1 MKLFKIIFILL
12 IATTDI
18 SICLKTNELC
28 RSNLKTCP
36 VSFSHYCVQDY
47 CAINK
52 LACID
57 FQDLN
62 KHMKLI
68 KNKYSIRTV
77 NSLIESIKLCPKK
90 ETWNSKHVCFK
101 SFKCF
106 KKNSKSVIKP
116 TYCPCSSGKYKYN
129 CDDLY
134 CSIDKKSCEGLK
146 IQRIMKQ
153 NSFFIKI
160 CGKYPYLNN
169 FICYIN
175 LIFLLK

>member
-62 KHMKLI
+62 KHMKLCTYI
-68 KNKYSIRTV
+68 FDSNLHVKN
-77 NSLIESIKLCPKK
+77 
-90 ETWNSKHVCFK
+90 W
-101 SFKCF
+101 
-106 KKNSKSVIKP
+106 
-116 TYCPCSSGKYKYN
+116 
-129 CDDLY
+129 
-134 CSIDKKSCEGLK
+134 
-146 IQRIMKQ
+146 
-153 NSFFIKI
+153 FILWFNAI
-160 CGKYPYLNN
+160 L
-169 FICYIN
+169 F
-175 LIFLLK
+175 